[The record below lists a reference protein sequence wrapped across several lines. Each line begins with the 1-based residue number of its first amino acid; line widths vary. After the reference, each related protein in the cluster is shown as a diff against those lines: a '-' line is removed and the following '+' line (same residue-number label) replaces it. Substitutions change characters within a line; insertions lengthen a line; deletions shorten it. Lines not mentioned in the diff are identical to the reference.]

1 MNNFYKFI
9 LAIAIASLALV
20 AGKKALVHQ
29 DSAKSPVYFFNW
41 GDYVD
46 PDLIKEFEEETGYE
60 VIYESFDSNEA
71 MIAKVLGGATPY
83 DLVVP
88 SEYTVEI
95 MRDKGLLKPLDKN
108 RLEGLGNIDPKFLD
122 RSFDPDNK
130 YSIPYLWGSLGIVY
144 NSKYYKEEDFS
155 SWKNLW
161 DPKFEDQ
168 ILLYDGAR
176 EVMGLGLLAKG
187 YSLNTKD
194 PKILKEVQEDIFPLM
209 DRAQAI
215 LADEIKMYLA
225 LEESNVGFTFSGEAV
240 VAMEDNEDLAYT
252 IPKEGSNIWFD
263 NLVIPSTCQNEEGA
277 YALINFFLRPDV
289 AARNADYIGY
299 STPNQ
304 GALDLLDEEVK
315 NDPTLYPSDEIIEK
329 LEVFEDLGQETT
341 ILYNDLFL
349 ETKIGK

>member
-1 MNNFYKFI
+1 MNNFYKFV
-9 LAIAIASLALV
+9 LAIVIASLALV

-29 DSAKSPVYFFNW
+29 DTGKSPVYFFNW

-71 MIAKVLGGATPY
+71 MIAKVMGGATPY

-95 MRDKGLLKPLDKN
+95 MRDKGLLRPLDKN
-108 RLEGLGNIDPKFLD
+108 RLEGLDNIDPKFLD
-122 RSFDPDNK
+122 RSFDPGNK
-130 YSIPYLWGSLGIVY
+130 YSIPYFWGTLGIVY

-155 SWKNLW
+155 SWKKLW

-168 ILLYDGAR
+168 ILFYDGAR

-194 PKILKEVQEDIFPLM
+194 PKILKEVQKDLFPLM

-225 LEESNVGFTFSGEAV
+225 LEESNVGFTFSGEAM

-252 IPKEGSNIWFD
+252 IPREGSNIWFD

-304 GALDLLDEEVK
+304 GALDLMDEEVK

-349 ETKIGK
+349 ESKIGK

>member
-161 DPKFEDQ
+161 DPKFKDQ

-194 PKILKEVQEDIFPLM
+194 PKILKEVQEDLFPLM